1 VITCPSCGEENP
13 ERARFCLACGQPLAA
28 ESSGGEE
35 RKVVSV
41 LFVDLVGFTSRSD
54 RADPEDVRATLRP
67 YHERVKLDI
76 ERFGGTVE
84 KFIGDAVMA
93 VFGAPVAHEDDA
105 ERAVRSAL
113 RILATIEEL
122 RESGLEL
129 AVRAAVTTGETVV
142 ALGARPERGEGIV
155 TGDVVNTAARLQ
167 AAAPVGA
174 VLVDEPTM
182 RSTERAVTYESLAP
196 VAAKGKADPIPV
208 WRAVEAKSRVGQ
220 PEAATQTPF
229 VGREHERA
237 LLLETFL
244 RAERESSVQ
253 LVTVVGEPGIGKSR
267 LVTELRSALDDRP
280 EVVTWRHGR
289 CLPYGEGITFWAL
302 GEIVKSEAGILES
315 DDPGVARAKLA
326 ETVAV
331 LVEDEADRAWFDSRL
346 APLVGAG
353 GDGAAVTREE
363 SFTAWRRFLEA
374 VAAHR
379 PTVLVVEDLHWADAA
394 LLEFLEHLLDW
405 SLPVPLLL
413 LCTARPELYGRRS
426 SWGGGKRNATT
437 ISLAPLTVEE
447 SGRLLQ
453 VLLDRTLLPAET
465 QSALLERAGGNPLYA
480 EQFARMLAETGHVD
494 GLTVPETVQALVAAR
509 LDTLRPELKA
519 LLHDAA
525 VVGRVFW
532 NGAAAAVAERGRD
545 EARRELNELVH
556 REFVRPLRVSSIE
569 GEEEFSFW
577 HALVRDVAYQQ
588 IPRGPRAEKHLAAAR
603 WVEET
608 AAERVAD
615 HAEILVH
622 HYGEALELLRA
633 VGESRPDVERE
644 LLRFLMLAGER
655 ASHLDTSAAEAC
667 YRRALDLA
675 TDDERA
681 RAEAQAKLA
690 GVLVQRGDVEAGIE
704 LLESAIAALRRSD
717 EPAAGRYMTALA
729 TIFWSLGD
737 VARSRSVGLEAIA
750 LLERYPLGP
759 ELVHAYGSAAMRDAI
774 GGRFA
779 DASPLIETG
788 LALAAEV
795 EADDTTALLQARAS
809 LRGYQ
814 GDPGALDDIRA
825 AIDIGLRLG
834 LGRTTAVGMNNLGD
848 GIAYFV
854 GMREA
859 LAQWDRGIEFSHGRG
874 LTYAEMWQRGE
885 RLRALYH
892 LGEWEKLRAEG
903 DRVVRWVQEHGG
915 GQLEVLAQVSI
926 TEVLVHL
933 GALAD
938 ASVNVEELLPRARE
952 SGDPQV
958 VVPWLSVAALVAAA
972 RNDERSALGHVAE
985 LEETTRGVSGWRSSA
1000 LVWPARVAIGAG
1012 EPTLA
1017 ESFLDGADTGSAWG
1031 ACASLGARAML
1042 AEARGETIAAT
1053 TLYRDAAALWEEYG
1067 SVVEQAY
1074 ALLGLG
1080 RCGDAKGF
1088 AEGEAIFDWLGA
1100 SPVLA
1105 RAA

>member
-1 VITCPSCGEENP
+1 VIVCPSCGEENP
-13 ERARFCLACGQPLAA
+13 ERARFCLACGTPLGAEAPAA
-28 ESSGGEE
+28 EE

-67 YHERVKLDI
+67 YHERVKADI

-113 RILATIEEL
+113 RVVETIEEL
-122 RESGLEL
+122 RGEGLEI
-129 AVRAAVTTGETVV
+129 AIRAAVTTGEAVV

-167 AAAPVGA
+167 AAAPVGS
-174 VLVDEPTM
+174 VIVDEPTM
-182 RSTERAVTYESLAP
+182 RTTEGAIAFEPLEP
-196 VAAKGKADPIPV
+196 VGAKGKAEPISV
-208 WRAVEAKSRVGQ
+208 WRAVEARSRVGQ

-229 VGREHERA
+229 VGREHERT

-267 LVTELRSALDDRP
+267 LVTELRTALDDRP
-280 EVVTWRHGR
+280 ELVTWRHGR

-302 GEIVKSEAGILES
+302 GEIVKSEAGVLES
-315 DDPGVARAKLA
+315 DDPGVAGAKLA
-326 ETVAV
+326 ETVAA
-331 LVEDEADRAWFDSRL
+331 LVDDEADRAWFDSRL

-353 GDGAAVTREE
+353 GDGTAVTREE
-363 SFTAWRRFLEA
+363 AFTAWRRFLEA
-374 VAAHR
+374 MAARR
-379 PTVLVVEDLHWADAA
+379 PTVLVVEDLHWADGA

-413 LCTARPELYGRRS
+413 LCTARPELYERRS

-437 ISLAPLTVEE
+437 ISLSPLTVEE

-480 EQFARMLAETGHVD
+480 EQFARMLAETGDV
-494 GLTVPETVQALVAAR
+494 GQLTVPETVQALVAAR

-532 NGAAAAVAERGRD
+532 NGAAAAVGERGRD
-545 EARRELNELVH
+545 DARRELNELVH

-588 IPRGPRAEKHLAAAR
+588 IPRWPRAEKHIAAAH

-622 HYGEALELLRA
+622 HYGEALELFNA
-633 VGESRPDVERE
+633 AGESRPDVERE
-644 LLRFLMLAGER
+644 LVRFLMLAGER
-655 ASHLDTSAAEAC
+655 ASNLDTSAAEAC
-667 YRRALDLA
+667 YRRALVLSER
-675 TDDERA
+675 DEVSRA
-681 RAEAQAKLA
+681 RVLAKLA
-690 GVLVQRGDVEAGIE
+690 PVLQERGAYEDAVEAYE
-704 LLESAIAALRRSD
+704 AAISVLRTQDPR
-717 EPAAGRYMTALA
+717 AAGEAMRGLSNTKWVRGQVDA
-729 TIFWSLGD
+729 
-737 VARSRSVGLEAIA
+737 ARMVGTEAISF
-750 LLERYPLGP
+750 LERDPGP
-759 ELVHAYGSAAMRDAI
+759 ELVMAYGSAALTESISGHFPEATR
-774 GGRFA
+774 
-779 DASPLIETG
+779 LIERG
-788 LALAAEV
+788 LELADELGV
-795 EADDTTALLQARAS
+795 ENVIGLLSARGAVK
-809 LRGYQ
+809 GYQ
-814 GDPGALDDIRA
+814 GDPSALEDLERGIE
-825 AIDIGLRLG
+825 IGIRLG
-834 LGRTTAVGMNNLGD
+834 VGRSTAVAMNNLAD
-848 GIAYFV
+848 GTGYYV
-854 GMREA
+854 GLRRARA
-859 LAQWDRGIEFSHGRG
+859 LWGEGIEFSHARG
-874 LTYAEMWQRGE
+874 LGDVEMWQRGE

-892 LGEWEKLRAEG
+892 LGDWDELRREAGE
-903 DRVVRWVQEHGG
+903 VVNWTQRHGG
-915 GQLEVLAQVSI
+915 GQLEVIARVN
-926 TEVLVHL
+926 LVHILAHTGDL
-933 GALAD
+933 GD
-938 ASVNVEELLPRARE
+938 AEANVAALLPWARK

-958 VVPWLSVAALVAAA
+958 LVPGLTAAALVAAA
-972 RNDERSALGHVAE
+972 RGDDARALERVRELDEVTREVA
-985 LEETTRGVSGWRSSA
+985 TFRDYC
-1000 LVWPARVAIGAG
+1000 LVWPARVAIAAR
-1012 EPTLA
+1012 EPGLVEA
-1017 ESFLDGADTGSAWG
+1017 FLDDKEYDAAWNR
-1031 ACASLGARAML
+1031 CARLTARAML
-1042 AEARGETIAAT
+1042 AESGHDAEEAA
-1053 TLYRDAAALWEEYG
+1053 TLYREAVERWEAYG

-1080 RCGDAKGF
+1080 RCGDAK
-1088 AEGEAIFDWLGA
+1088 AMVEGEEIFARLGA
-1100 SPVLA
+1100 APVLA
-1105 RAA
+1105 KAA